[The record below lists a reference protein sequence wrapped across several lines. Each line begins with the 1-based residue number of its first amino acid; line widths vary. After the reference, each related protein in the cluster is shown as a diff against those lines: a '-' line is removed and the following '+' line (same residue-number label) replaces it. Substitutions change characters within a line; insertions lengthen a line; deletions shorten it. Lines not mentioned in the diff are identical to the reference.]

1 MLIGI
6 DDTDSKRG
14 MCTTYLGT
22 LLKKALEQEL
32 NESIELRL
40 VRLNPT
46 IRYKTRGN
54 ASICISIN
62 QSYDVLDIVRKYIE
76 QMAHLDDENTH
87 PGAVFFDDKTP
98 PPDIQSFTNDAIHT
112 ELRLGEA
119 TALIEKYG
127 LDFLSF
133 KNGRGLIGAL
143 AAIGATLGAASTFE
157 LIAYRFE
164 DSFTKK
170 RYINA
175 HSVHRADLDTYPY
188 TWDTIDRKNKAIV
201 FAPHSPDPILYGIR
215 GEDPRHILSAH
226 HKIISE
232 PFAYLTLYRTNQ
244 GTDAHV
250 RSAQIR
256 DLEEGRSYIVTAT
269 VTSEPYTIAG
279 GHTFVKVKDESGTLF
294 CAAFEPTKQFRAT
307 VRELRPGD
315 KVIVQGSYVEH
326 CLNLEK
332 LQIVDLSDQYKN
344 ANPICCE
351 KSMKSLG
358 RGQGFRCAKCKTVN
372 RLRHKDRTPE
382 KRGVM
387 IGVYEVTPSAR
398 RHLAEPLI
406 RRRNRGYAIFP
417 SR

>member
-22 LLKKALEQEL
+22 VLKKALEHEL

-46 IRYKTRGN
+46 IRFKTRGN
-54 ASICISIN
+54 ASICMCIKH
-62 QSYDVLDIVRKYIE
+62 SYDVLDIVRKHIE
-76 QMAHLDDENTH
+76 RLAHLDDEGTH
-87 PGAVFFDDKTP
+87 PGAVFFDDEIT
-98 PPDIQSFTNDAIHT
+98 PPDIQSFANDAMHA
-112 ELRLGEA
+112 ELCIGEA
-119 TALIEKYG
+119 TELIEKYG

-143 AAIGATLGAASTFE
+143 AAIGATLGEESTYE

-164 DSFTKK
+164 DNFTEK
-170 RYINA
+170 RYISA
-175 HSVHRADLDTYPY
+175 DSVRRADLATYPY
-188 TWDTIDRKNKAIV
+188 TWDTVDRKNKAII
-201 FAPHSPDPILYGIR
+201 FAPHSSDPILYGIR
-215 GEDPRHILSAH
+215 GEDPHQILSAH
-226 HKIISE
+226 SKIISE
-232 PFAYLTLYRTNQ
+232 PFEYLTLYRTNQ

-250 RSAQIR
+250 RRAQIR

-269 VTSEPYTIAG
+269 VISQPYTIAG
-279 GHTFVKVKDESGTLF
+279 GHTFVRVKDVGGTLL

-307 VRELRPGD
+307 VRKLRFGD
-315 KVIVQGSYVEH
+315 EVIVQGSYVEN
-326 CLNLEK
+326 CLHLEK
-332 LQIVDLSDQYKN
+332 LQLVELSDQYRS
-344 ANPICCE
+344 ANPICCN

-358 RGQGFRCAKCKTVN
+358 REQGFRCVRCKTVE
-372 RLRHKDRTPE
+372 RARQRGQVSE
-382 KRGVM
+382 KRGVT
-387 IGVYEVTPSAR
+387 IGAYEVTPSAR

-406 RRRNRGYAIFP
+406 RRRNRGYAVFP